1 MLRGVVPK
9 VVRDMAKIWYFV
21 GFRTN
26 LQLIVLK
33 ILTVVSCGESRFVGL
48 IQLEGCFLLLGQGI
62 CTVMDV
68 LCCGNTAE
76 NGSEDD

>member
-1 MLRGVVPK
+1 MLRGVVLK
-9 VVRDMAKIWYFV
+9 MVRKMAEIRYVVVDW
-21 GFRTN
+21 TN

-68 LCCGNTAE
+68 LCCENTAE
-76 NGSEDD
+76 SDSDNG